1 MKKQLILS
9 LFLAFSALFV
19 FQSSALAAKYELST
33 SSRVILEVDPGM
45 TLDQIIEEIYPEYP
59 LIWPQ
64 IKEKIMTT
72 NPRSF
77 EPGTDRLLKGS
88 RLKLIE
94 VNKIHE
100 QVLLS
105 KTKVGYVYSITG
117 QATVRD
123 INGRFS
129 RLQQNTVI
137 YEGDRVETPPGSEL
151 AIYMDDGAEIFL
163 KEDSVIKVS
172 EYRITENYGP
182 DSSSVLDLLRGG
194 FRKIT
199 GAIGSSALSN
209 YQVQVGLVTIGV
221 RGTEYVVKLCAQD
234 DCTQTVSRNDPGAK
248 LHAVVLEGAITLTT
262 DEEVQ
267 ILMALGEYGTASTEE
282 LKIEETEQVPVG
294 FLNEDESY
302 KFNVTIPQ
310 QIAEEQEAEGGSNW
324 GLILGALL
332 LLAVGL

>member
-9 LFLAFSALFV
+9 VLLSFFALLAY
-19 FQSSALAAKYELST
+19 QSTALAAKYELST
-33 SSRVILEVDPGM
+33 SSRVILEIDPDM
-45 TLDQIIEEIYPEYP
+45 TLDQIIEEIYPEHQ

-64 IKEKIMTT
+64 IKEKLMTT

-77 EPGTDRLLKGS
+77 QPGTDRLLRGS

-100 QVLLS
+100 QLLLS
-105 KTKVGYVYSITG
+105 KTKVGYIANITG
-117 QATVRD
+117 QASVRD

-129 RLQQNTVI
+129 RLQQNTII

-151 AIYMDDGAEIFL
+151 AILMDDGAEIFL

-172 EYRITENYGP
+172 EYRITEDYGV

-199 GAIGSSALSN
+199 GAIGASALSN
-209 YQVQVGLVTIGV
+209 YKVQVGLVTIGV

-234 DCTQTVSRNDPGAK
+234 DCTQTVSRNDPDAK
-248 LHAVVLEGAITLTT
+248 LHAVVLKGAITLTT

-267 ILMALGEYGTASTEE
+267 ILMALGEYGTASSTE
-282 LKIEETEQVPVG
+282 LKVEETEEVPVG

-310 QIAEEQEAEGGSNW
+310 QLAAEEEESGINW
-324 GLILGALL
+324 GILLGGLL
-332 LLAVGL
+332 LLGLAL

>member
-1 MKKQLILS
+1 
-9 LFLAFSALFV
+9 
-19 FQSSALAAKYELST
+19 
-33 SSRVILEVDPGM
+33 M
-45 TLDQIIEEIYPEYP
+45 TLDQIIEEIYPEYQ

-77 EPGTDRLLKGS
+77 ERGTDKLLKGS

-94 VNKIHE
+94 VKKIHE

-105 KTKVGYVYSITG
+105 KTKVGYVSDIMG
-117 QATVRD
+117 SATVRD

-129 RLQQNTVI
+129 RLQQNTII

-151 AIYMDDGAEIFL
+151 AILLDDGAEIFL

-172 EYRITENYGP
+172 EYRITEDYGV
-182 DSSSVLDLLRGG
+182 DSSSVFDLLRGG

-221 RGTEYVVKLCAQD
+221 RGTEYVVKLCKQD
-234 DCTQTVSRNDPGAK
+234 DCTQTVSRNDPDAK

-282 LKIEETEQVPVG
+282 LKVEETEEVPVG

-310 QIAEEQEAEGGSNW
+310 QIAAEEEAQKSSTNWWLLLGG
-324 GLILGALL
+324 LL
-332 LLAVGL
+332 LLGVAL